1 MNKKGEF
8 KQKDDARL
16 VDRKSDKNA
25 RSVTQ
30 RERLA
35 IELMKDVKKKQK
47 REDSKDENWDG
58 MKHDKKWEKIFV
70 GERFND
76 NEMWGGFKDKYPEK
90 IFTDVFRLD
99 QFRNKLFI
107 GYTPYIPKTRSGE
120 KKLEEIKAVEQADK
134 YKEHIDKVWQKVC
147 AHKCNH
153 CEKEAVFDVIS
164 PTRNSGWVEISAP
177 ATPIVSPTALTVCPV
192 YPLCPFYPGR
202 STPSTRSAHP

>member
-70 GERFND
+70 GERFKD
-76 NEMWGGFKDKYPEK
+76 NEMWGGIKDKYPEK

-99 QFRNKLFI
+99 QFRNKLLI
-107 GYTPYIPKTRSGE
+107 G
-120 KKLEEIKAVEQADK
+120 
-134 YKEHIDKVWQKVC
+134 
-147 AHKCNH
+147 
-153 CEKEAVFDVIS
+153 
-164 PTRNSGWVEISAP
+164 
-177 ATPIVSPTALTVCPV
+177 
-192 YPLCPFYPGR
+192 
-202 STPSTRSAHP
+202 